1 MSEQGIQERS
11 TRAQQAAVTKLRVLE
26 RSVELFLAKG
36 FAGSRTRELAAVGG
50 VTEKTLFNIF
60 GSKAE
65 LLRQGALH
73 VIVGGVGGPLLAR
86 SDFDA
91 AMHAA
96 DGPTL
101 VAGFVDA
108 VTDVHI
114 RAAALGEVVRAAAAV
129 DDGAEEFWRWGMAQE
144 VCDCH
149 SAAAALDRLCWLRS
163 GLNVA
168 EAGDTLSVL
177 AGHDAYWRLT
187 AERSWSEQRYRR
199 WLLDTA
205 SRQLLGSGPDTAEC

>member
-1 MSEQGIQERS
+1 LSEQKPAPR
-11 TRAQQAAVTKLRVLE
+11 TRAARAASTKLRVLE
-26 RSVELFLAKG
+26 RSVDLFLAKG
-36 FAGSRTRELAAVGG
+36 FAGSSTRELAAAGG

-73 VIVGGVGGPLLAR
+73 VIVGSDRPLLER

-91 AMHAA
+91 ALHAT
-96 DGPTL
+96 DGPGL
-101 VAGFVDA
+101 LAGFADA
-108 VTDVHI
+108 VTDVHL
-114 RAAALGEVVRAAAAV
+114 RAAPLGEVVRAAAAV
-129 DDGAEEFWRWGMAQE
+129 DDAAHEFWTWGMAQE
-144 VCDCH
+144 IRDCH
-149 SAAAALDRLCWLRS
+149 SAAAALDRLGWLRS
-163 GLNVA
+163 GLSVA

-187 AERSWSEQRYRR
+187 AQRSWPEQRYRR

-205 SRQLLGSGPDTAEC
+205 SRQLLGPGPDTADR